1 MVNISAAIRSAAE
14 RLSIAGVPEPRREAS
29 LLLRYAIGKDT
40 AFIIAHPEYELSS
53 EESAKFETAVRRREQ
68 REPFQLILGSQEFYG
83 LDFQVQAGVLIPRP
97 ETEILVE
104 RAIEILRRADRPT
117 TFLEIGVGTGCISVS
132 ILDSVKTAT
141 ATAVEISEQALALAA
156 RNSHRLGVSERLE
169 LLLSDLYQAV
179 PNRTFD
185 MIVSNP
191 PYVPLPERPKL
202 QREVVDFDPPIAL
215 FAGEDGLDAI
225 RRIAAEAPRY
235 LVRGGYL
242 LVEIGHGQSESVK
255 ELFETDEWQ
264 DVEFLNDLQGIERTV
279 AVRRAF

>member
-1 MVNISAAIRSAAE
+1 MVNISVAIRSAAE

-169 LLLSDLYQAV
+169 LLRSDLFQAV
-179 PNRTFD
+179 PDRTFD
-185 MIVSNP
+185 VIVSNP

-264 DVEFLNDLQGIERTV
+264 DVEFLNDLQGIERTA

>member
-1 MVNISAAIRSAAE
+1 MIISAAIRSAAE

-29 LLLRYAIGKDT
+29 LILRYAIGKNT

-53 EESAKFETAVRRREQ
+53 EESAKFETAVRRRQQ

-83 LDFQVQAGVLIPRP
+83 LDFQVEAGVLIPRP

-104 RAIEILRRADRPT
+104 RAIEILRRADQPA
-117 TFLEIGVGTGCISVS
+117 TFFEIGVGTGCICIS
-132 ILDSVKTAT
+132 ILDAVRTAT
-141 ATAVEISEQALALAA
+141 ATAVDISMQALAVAG
-156 RNSHRLGVSERLE
+156 RNSDRLGVSERLE
-169 LLLSDLYQAV
+169 LLRSDLFQAV
-179 PNRTFD
+179 PDRTFD

-191 PYVPLPERPKL
+191 PYVSLREKPKL

-215 FAGEDGLDAI
+215 FAGEEGLDVL

-242 LVEIGHGQSESVK
+242 LMEIGHGQSESVK
-255 ELFETDEWQ
+255 KLFETNKWQ
-264 DVEFLNDLQGIERTV
+264 NVEFLNDLQGIQRTV